1 MVGKSKQIGEVVR
14 VSIDSI
20 LENPMNYEIYSSKH
34 DKEDADLESSIQL
47 YGQLEPC
54 IVNKKTSQL
63 ISGHRRYNTIKR
75 LGIETIDVIYKSV
88 GVLEIIEL
96 IQSNRHRD
104 KSLVERINE
113 YRTLKTEMKSLP
125 LQKRKDLMGS
135 LKLRDYLHK
144 EIGITHT
151 NDVRLQSIED
161 SGNEE
166 LLNSVL
172 SGEVSLK
179 SAYRIINNMGGENEV
194 RDNLKS
200 EIRNNIKNAKDNLS
214 IHDVF
219 SIVEEVYKK

>member
-1 MVGKSKQIGEVVR
+1 MVGKSNKIGEVVR
-14 VSIDSI
+14 VPIDSI

-179 SAYRIINNMGGENEV
+179 SAFKIINNIGGENEV

-200 EIRNNIKNAKDNLS
+200 AIRISIKNAKYNLS

-219 SIVEEVYKK
+219 SIVEEVYKR

>member
-1 MVGKSKQIGEVVR
+1 MVGKSNKIGEVVR
-14 VSIDSI
+14 VPIDSI

-200 EIRNNIKNAKDNLS
+200 EIRNSIKNAKDNLS
-214 IHDVF
+214 IQDVF

>member
-1 MVGKSKQIGEVVR
+1 MVGKSNKIGEVVR
-14 VSIDSI
+14 VPIDSI

-104 KSLVERINE
+104 KSLIERINE

-200 EIRNNIKNAKDNLS
+200 EIRNSIKNAKDNLS

>member
-1 MVGKSKQIGEVVR
+1 MVGKSNKIGEIVR
-14 VSIDSI
+14 VPIDSI
-20 LENPMNYEIYSSKH
+20 LENPMNYEIYISKH

-54 IVNKKTSQL
+54 IVNVKTNQL

-200 EIRNNIKNAKDNLS
+200 EIRNSIKNAKDNLS

-219 SIVEEVYKK
+219 SIVEEVYKR

>member
-1 MVGKSKQIGEVVR
+1 MVCKSNKIGEVVR
-14 VSIDSI
+14 VPIDSI

-88 GVLEIIEL
+88 GILEIIEL

-200 EIRNNIKNAKDNLS
+200 EIRNSIKNAKDNLS

>member
-1 MVGKSKQIGEVVR
+1 MVGKSNKIGEIVR
-14 VSIDSI
+14 VPIDSI
-20 LENPMNYEIYSSKH
+20 LENPMNYEIYSSLH
-34 DKEDADLESSIQL
+34 TKEDEDLLNSIQL

-54 IVNKKTSQL
+54 IVNVKTNQL
-63 ISGHRRYNTIKR
+63 ISGHRRYNTLKR

-96 IQSNRHRD
+96 IQSNRHRE
-104 KSLVERINE
+104 KSLVEKISE
-113 YRTLKTEMKSLP
+113 YRTLKSQMKGLP
-125 LQKRKDLMGS
+125 LKKRKELMGS

-144 EIGITHT
+144 EVGITHT
-151 NDVRLQSIED
+151 NDVRLQSIQD

-179 SAYRIINNMGGENEV
+179 YAFRIINNMGDDNEV

-200 EIRNNIKNAKDNLS
+200 EIRNSIKNAKNNLS

-219 SIVEEVYKK
+219 SIVEEVYKR

>member
-1 MVGKSKQIGEVVR
+1 MVGKSNKIGDVVR
-14 VSIDSI
+14 VPIDSI

-179 SAYRIINNMGGENEV
+179 SAFKIINNIGGENEV

-200 EIRNNIKNAKDNLS
+200 AIRISIKNAKYNLS

-219 SIVEEVYKK
+219 SIVEEVYKR

>member
-1 MVGKSKQIGEVVR
+1 MVGKSNKIGEVVR
-14 VSIDSI
+14 VPIDSI

-104 KSLVERINE
+104 KSLVERIKE

-200 EIRNNIKNAKDNLS
+200 EIRNSIKNAKDNLS

>member
-1 MVGKSKQIGEVVR
+1 MVVKKEQIAEVVR
-14 VSIDSI
+14 VPIDSI

-200 EIRNNIKNAKDNLS
+200 EIRNSIKNAKDNLS

>member
-1 MVGKSKQIGEVVR
+1 MVGKSNKIGEVVR
-14 VSIDSI
+14 VPIDSI

-200 EIRNNIKNAKDNLS
+200 EIRNSIKNAKNNLS

-219 SIVEEVYKK
+219 SIVEEVYKR

>member
-1 MVGKSKQIGEVVR
+1 MVGKSNKIGEVVR
-14 VSIDSI
+14 VPIDSI

-96 IQSNRHRD
+96 IQSNRHRE
-104 KSLVERINE
+104 KSLVEKINE

-125 LQKRKDLMGS
+125 IQKRKDLMGS

-200 EIRNNIKNAKDNLS
+200 EIRNSIKNAKNNLS

-219 SIVEEVYKK
+219 SIVEEVYKR